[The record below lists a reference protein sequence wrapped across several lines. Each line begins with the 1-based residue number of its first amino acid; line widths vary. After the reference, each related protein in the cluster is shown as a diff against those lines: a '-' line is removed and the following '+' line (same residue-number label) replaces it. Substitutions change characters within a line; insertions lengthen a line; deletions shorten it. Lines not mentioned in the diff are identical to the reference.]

1 MMNITLGPLSIDPD
15 RLTARMADGKEL
27 MIVELAELGFST
39 SDPDAMTAAL
49 MIYARDATYE
59 AHMTTRDSNETRTVY
74 AFNRRDLA
82 GFAMTC
88 VHIKRRERKRPRI
101 ALA

>member
-1 MMNITLGPLSIDPD
+1 MG
-15 RLTARMADGKEL
+15 DGKEL

-39 SDPDAMTAAL
+39 RDPGAMTAAL
-49 MIYARDATYE
+49 MIYATDATYE
-59 AHMTTRDSNETRTVY
+59 AHMTTRDSNETRVVY
-74 AFNRRDLA
+74 AFNRRGLA

-88 VHIKRRERKRPRI
+88 VYVKRRERKRARL